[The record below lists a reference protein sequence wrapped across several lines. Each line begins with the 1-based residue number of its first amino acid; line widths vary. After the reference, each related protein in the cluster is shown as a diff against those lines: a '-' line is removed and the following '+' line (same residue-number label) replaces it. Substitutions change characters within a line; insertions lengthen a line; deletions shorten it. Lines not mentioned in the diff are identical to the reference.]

1 MKFYLIREL
10 LEEQYGNEN
19 GGLPDVWNPVGDKP
33 YVAVLSKQEWPQYK
47 ARFDMGIELE
57 PVSDAHMTKAEVN
70 YDSLTGTF
78 CIPDRR
84 DPSVQGETFAFA
96 LDEKGV
102 VFIDDTGTAE
112 RIIQN
117 IRRTK
122 RWREPALGRFLY
134 DFLDDIVKD
143 DLRMLEKYEQELEE
157 IEAMIDSDKAAAH
170 ISRSNAIRSDIRKL
184 LFHYDQLIDLA
195 QELEENE
202 NGFFDQD
209 NLRYFRLFLSRMDR
223 LCGTASSIRD
233 YTGQI
238 GDQYKA
244 HLELKQNHI
253 MTILTVVTTIF
264 MPLTLITGWY
274 GMNFRYMPELETEWG
289 YPLVFGI
296 CIMIIAGSLTYFKKK
311 KWL

>member
-10 LEEQYGNEN
+10 LEEQHEIEN
-19 GGLPDVWNPVGDKP
+19 GGLPDNWDPAGTRP
-33 YVAVLSKQEWPQYK
+33 FVAVLSKQEWKRYK
-47 ARFDMGIELE
+47 ERFDMGIELE

-78 CIPDRR
+78 SIPDRR

-122 RWREPALGRFLY
+122 RWREPELGRFLY
-134 DFLDDIVKD
+134 DFLDDIVRD
-143 DLRMLEKYEQELEE
+143 DLRLLEKYEQELES
-157 IEAMIDSDKAAAH
+157 IESGIDRDTAALD

-202 NGFFDQD
+202 NGFFDQE
-209 NLRYFRLFLSRMDR
+209 NLRYFRLFLSRLER
-223 LCGTASSIRD
+223 LYDTAASIRD
-233 YTGQI
+233 YTMQI
-238 GDQYKA
+238 GEQYKA

-289 YPLVFGI
+289 YPLVFGL
-296 CIMIIAGSLTYFKKK
+296 CIVIITVSLIYFKKK

>member
-1 MKFYLIREL
+1 MKYFVIRAL
-10 LEEQYGNEN
+10 LEEEYGDLS
-19 GGLPDVWNPVGDKP
+19 GGLPPGWNPAGAEP
-33 YVAVLSKQEWPQYK
+33 YVVIVTKEEWPRCRDQ
-47 ARFDMGIELE
+47 FDMGIELD

-78 CIPDRR
+78 SIPERR

-112 RIIQN
+112 RIIRNVQ
-117 IRRTK
+117 RSK
-122 RWREPALGRFLY
+122 RWRTPSLGRFLY
-134 DFLDDIVKD
+134 DFLDDIVKG
-143 DLRMLEKYEQELEE
+143 DLRMLEKYEQELEK
-157 IEAMIDSDKAAAH
+157 IEANIDSDMYDVST
-170 ISRSNAIRSDIRKL
+170 SRTNAIRSDIRRL
-184 LFHYDQLIDLA
+184 LTHYDQLIDLA

-209 NLRYFRLFLSRMDR
+209 VLRYFRLYLSRLDR
-223 LCGTASSIRD
+223 LYNTAASIRD
-233 YTGQI
+233 YTMQI
-238 GDQYKA
+238 GDLYKA
-244 HLELKQNHI
+244 HLELRQNHI

-289 YPLVFGI
+289 YPLVFGT
-296 CIMIIAGSLTYFKKK
+296 CILIITGSLIFFKKK